1 MHRNQEL
8 HTFLLKKAK
17 TLTEEWYESLD
28 KSDPKGVYS
37 STDPEEIQR
46 LKQQNYDFH
55 LHLCQI
61 FVQEEDQFLQ
71 EFQEWINHI
80 AKDDEHLNTPVQYIL
95 REFFK
100 TQDQYLCY
108 IDEFAS
114 LHKNNY
120 SHEMIQ
126 LWQRIIIKAFKE
138 VILRFVQENHLYSEK
153 KLLAQQE
160 MIMELSS
167 PVITINKGAALLPL
181 VGDIDTTRAKFILEH
196 SLNEC
201 STKGINHLYIDLS
214 GVVMIDTM
222 VAHQIFQLINALNL
236 IGVQTTLSGLRPEVA
251 QTTIQLGLSFDQVP
265 IKANLAAALSSDESN
280 TAAKS

>member
-8 HTFLLKKAK
+8 HTFLIEKAK
-17 TLTEEWYESLD
+17 NLTEEWYESLD

-37 STDPEEIQR
+37 SSNPEEIQK

-55 LHLCQI
+55 LHLCKI
-61 FVQEEDQFLQ
+61 FVQEEEQFLQ
-71 EFQEWINHI
+71 EFQDWIIHI
-80 AKDDEHLNTPVQYIL
+80 AQDEQHLNTPLQYIL
-95 REFFK
+95 REFLHV
-100 TQDQYLCY
+100 QEQYLCY

-114 LHKNNY
+114 IHKGQY
-120 SHEMIQ
+120 SHEKVQ
-126 LWQRIIIKAFKE
+126 LWQRIIIRAFKE
-138 VILRFVQENHLYSEK
+138 VVLRFVQENQVYSEK

-160 MIMELSS
+160 IIIELSS
-167 PVITINKGAALLPL
+167 PIITINKGAALLPL

-201 STKGINHLYIDLS
+201 SNKGINHLYIDLS

-222 VAHQIFQLINALNL
+222 VAHQIFQLISALKM

-251 QTTIQLGLSFDQVP
+251 QTTVQLGLSFEEVVIRSD
-265 IKANLAAALSSDESN
+265 LAAALSANEIDS
-280 TAAKS
+280 AK

>member
-8 HTFLLKKAK
+8 HTFLVEKAK
-17 TLTEEWYESLD
+17 NLTEEWYKSLD

-37 STDPEEIQR
+37 SSNPEEIQK

-55 LHLCQI
+55 LHLCKV
-61 FVQEEDQFLQ
+61 FVQEEEQFLQ
-71 EFQEWINHI
+71 EFQNWIIHI
-80 AKDDEHLNTPVQYIL
+80 AKDDQHLNTPVQYIL
-95 REFFK
+95 REFFHV
-100 TQDQYLCY
+100 QDQYLCY

-114 LHKNNY
+114 IHKGKY
-120 SHEMIQ
+120 SQEKVQ
-126 LWQRIIIKAFKE
+126 LWQRIIIRAFKE
-138 VILRFVQENHLYSEK
+138 VILRFVQENQNYAEK

-160 MIMELSS
+160 IIIELSS
-167 PVITINKGAALLPL
+167 PIITINKGAALLPL

-201 STKGINHLYIDLS
+201 SNKGITHLYIDLS

-222 VAHQIFQLINALNL
+222 VAHQIFQLISALKM

-251 QTTIQLGLSFDQVP
+251 QTTVQLGLSFEDVE
-265 IKANLAAALSSDESN
+265 IRSDLAAALSANELNSAE
-280 TAAKS
+280 

>member
-8 HTFLLKKAK
+8 HTFLVEKAK
-17 TLTEEWYESLD
+17 NLTEEWYKSLD

-37 STDPEEIQR
+37 SSIPEEIQK

-55 LHLCQI
+55 LHLCKV
-61 FVQEEDQFLQ
+61 FVQEEKQFSQ
-71 EFQEWINHI
+71 EFEEWINQI
-80 AKDDEHLNTPVQYIL
+80 AKDEQHLNTPVQYIL
-95 REFFK
+95 REFFHV
-100 TQDQYLCY
+100 QEQYLCY

-114 LHKNNY
+114 IHKGKY
-120 SHEMIQ
+120 SHEKVQ
-126 LWQRIIIKAFKE
+126 LWQRIIIRAFKE
-138 VILRFVQENHLYSEK
+138 VILRFVQENQIYSEK

-160 MIMELSS
+160 IIMELSS

-201 STKGINHLYIDLS
+201 SNKGINHLYIDLS

-222 VAHQIFQLINALNL
+222 VAHQIFQLISALKM

-251 QTTIQLGLSFDQVP
+251 QTTVQLGLSFEEVVIRSD
-265 IKANLAAALSSDESN
+265 LAAALSANEIDSV
-280 TAAKS
+280 K

>member
-8 HTFLLKKAK
+8 HTFLVEKAK
-17 TLTEEWYESLD
+17 NLTEEWYESLD
-28 KSDPKGVYS
+28 KSDSKGVYS
-37 STDPEEIQR
+37 SSNPKEIQK

-55 LHLCQI
+55 LHLCKV
-61 FVQEEDQFLQ
+61 FVQEENQFLQ
-71 EFQEWINHI
+71 EFQNWIIHI
-80 AKDDEHLNTPVQYIL
+80 AKDEQHLNTPVQYIL
-95 REFFK
+95 REFFHV
-100 TQDQYLCY
+100 QEQYLSY

-114 LHKNNY
+114 IHKGKY
-120 SHEMIQ
+120 PHEKVQ
-126 LWQRIIIKAFKE
+126 LWQRMIIRAFKE
-138 VILRFVQENHLYSEK
+138 VILRFVQENQIYSEK

-160 MIMELSS
+160 IIMELSS

-201 STKGINHLYIDLS
+201 SNKGINHLYIDLS

-222 VAHQIFQLINALNL
+222 VAHQIFQLINALKM

-251 QTTIQLGLSFDQVP
+251 QTTVQLGLSFDEVE
-265 IKANLAAALSSDESN
+265 IKSDLAAALS
-280 TAAKS
+280 AMK